1 MEHVLLDWTLPWWA
15 GIVVYVVVG
24 VGWLLCFYTTIL
36 YGVKFTDD
44 EVCFPHAHAR
54 DRSMHAW
61 QMPADSRHVP
71 ACMRAGARSRHP
83 FPAVFDPATGFPSLI
98 TIQADAWLSSF
109 AISVVLSAV
118 VLQSLRA
125 IATGFLAV
133 IVASTAVVA
142 TIAAF
147 GLGTNVGAMA
157 AGP

>member
-44 EVCFPHAHAR
+44 EVCSPRAR
-54 DRSMHAW
+54 PRSIH
-61 QMPADSRHVP
+61 
-71 ACMRAGARSRHP
+71 ACMMAYRLTLDTFMYAGARSTP
-83 FPAVFDPATGFPSLI
+83 IPPFDPAAGFPSLI

-147 GLGTNVGAMA
+147 GLGTNVVAMA